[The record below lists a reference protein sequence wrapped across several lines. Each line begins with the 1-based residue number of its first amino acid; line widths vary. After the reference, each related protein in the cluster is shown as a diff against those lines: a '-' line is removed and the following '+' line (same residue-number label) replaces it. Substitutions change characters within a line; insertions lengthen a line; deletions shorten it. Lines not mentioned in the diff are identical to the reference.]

1 MNPCIAP
8 SILSADL
15 GRLRE
20 QVEAAV
26 LGGADWIHVDVMD
39 GNFVPGITFGEPII
53 SALRSIT
60 DVPLDVHL
68 MVDRPQRYIADY
80 AAAGADIFTI
90 HPEATI
96 HVQRHLSAIREAGM
110 RAGLALNPGT
120 PLSFLEEV
128 LDEVDLVLVMSVNP
142 GYGGQAYL
150 PAASS
155 KIARVRELLTRRG
168 CSAKLE
174 VDGGITVDTI
184 RLALEAGADTF
195 VAGTSVFGTN
205 DPEAAVQAL
214 RSACAVRV

>member
-26 LGGADWIHVDVMD
+26 LGGADWIHLDVMD
-39 GNFVPGITFGEPII
+39 GHFVPPITFGEPII

>member
-26 LGGADWIHVDVMD
+26 LGGADWIHLDVMD
-39 GNFVPGITFGEPII
+39 GHFVPGITFGEPII

-96 HVQRHLSAIREAGM
+96 HLQRHLSAIREAGM

-214 RSACAVRV
+214 RSACAVQV